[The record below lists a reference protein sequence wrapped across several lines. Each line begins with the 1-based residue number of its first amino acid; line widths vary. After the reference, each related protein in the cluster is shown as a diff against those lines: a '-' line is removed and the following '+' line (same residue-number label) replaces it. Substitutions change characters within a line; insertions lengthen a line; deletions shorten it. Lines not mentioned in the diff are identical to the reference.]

1 MGVPEAL
8 EGPVKFGGQNIHF
21 FFCIV
26 YSIKKAFHKGGFIMK
41 KILSLGLL
49 LAVIFTAGLTSCK
62 HNADEKLPGTWSS
75 VATFYNYSN
84 EPRITATGSQF
95 DYKLEN
101 PLTAW
106 NEIIPDG
113 KFQYET
119 WSLTKETSFTGFKAK
134 ASANSSSSGC
144 GFAFCINRRADP
156 DDSTKTIWSYYS
168 LVIQDGSIFMKQHD
182 NRTSTLLLNWTAV
195 PSLKAEPEEN
205 KITVYTDTDG
215 SIIIKINGEVA
226 HAIRNPEFTKGEI
239 GILGVL
245 SGKDQALNKTITA
258 SYEFLDFQ
266 YQ

>member
-1 MGVPEAL
+1 
-8 EGPVKFGGQNIHF
+8 
-21 FFCIV
+21 
-26 YSIKKAFHKGGFIMK
+26 MK

-75 VATFYNYSN
+75 VATFYNFSN
-84 EPRITATGSQF
+84 HTKITATGSQF

-106 NEIIPDG
+106 GEIIPDG
-113 KFQYET
+113 KFGFNTY
-119 WSLTKETSFTGFKAK
+119 SVTKESIFTGFKAT

-144 GFAFCINRRADP
+144 GFAFCIN
-156 DDSTKTIWSYYS
+156 KTIDPNNSENYLWSYYS

-182 NRTSTLLLNWTAV
+182 KGVSTIILHWTEV